1 MISNNKMIYNLEN
14 ILSRKPITAD
24 IFLNSA
30 CNNKCPYCTYARY
43 KQRSSTYMTFEGFK
57 DNINILL
64 ANGVK
69 GVILTGGGE
78 PTISP
83 DFDKITEYLEQNS
96 IPYGINTNFNL
107 FKAIKPNYLKISLD
121 GYDRESYQKARGVD
135 RYDIVLTNIKE
146 YLKYRRMSKPGT
158 FNTSVG
164 IQTVATRV
172 EDAVRFYEAHKKLEV
187 DYFNIRPMESTC
199 GKYYQDAHASNE
211 RLAIL
216 SYLQD
221 IHEKDSRVCINY
233 KWHEVKTQFDKC
245 YANFSQI
252 AINENSE
259 VMYCC
264 HKPYEI
270 IGRLD
275 DKDIWEKREKF
286 QTNMQMCDVPCRLTA
301 PNNFIQSLQEA
312 PNDAAFI

>member
-1 MISNNKMIYNLEN
+1 MISNNKIIYNLDN
-14 ILSRKPITAD
+14 IVSRKPITAD
-24 IFLNSA
+24 IFLNSS

-43 KQRSSTYMTFEGFK
+43 KKRSSSYMTFKSFK
-57 DNINILL
+57 NNINILL

-78 PTISP
+78 PTINP
-83 DFDKITEYLEQNS
+83 DFDKITQYLEKHS
-96 IPYGINTNFNL
+96 IPYGINTNFNVL
-107 FKAIKPNYLKISLD
+107 KYIKPHYLKISLD
-121 GYDRESYQKARGVD
+121 GYDRESYQRARGVD
-135 RYDIVLTNIKE
+135 KYKQVITNIE
-146 YLKYRRMSKPGT
+146 SYLMFRHGMELH
-158 FNTSVG
+158 TSVG
-164 IQTVATRV
+164 IQTVATSV
-172 EDAVRFYEAHKKLEV
+172 VDVVRFYEAHKGLNV

-270 IGRLD
+270 IGRLN

>member
-1 MISNNKMIYNLEN
+1 MIYSMDN

-43 KQRSSTYMTFEGFK
+43 KQRCSTYMTFEAFK

-78 PTISP
+78 PTIST
-83 DFDKITEYLEQNS
+83 DFDKITNFLEQNS
-96 IPYGINTNFNL
+96 IPYGINTNFNV

-135 RYDIVLTNIKE
+135 KYDTVIENIKR
-146 YLKYRRMSKPGT
+146 YILFKQVNKLK
-158 FNTSVG
+158 TSIG
-164 IQTVATRV
+164 LQTVATNV
-172 EDAVRFYEAHKKLEV
+172 EDVQKFYEAHKGLHV

-199 GKYYQDAHASNE
+199 GEYYDSNE
-211 RLAIL
+211 TLSKRLKIL
-216 SYLQD
+216 EYLQD
-221 IHEKDSRVCINY
+221 IQEKDKRVCINY
-233 KWHEVKTQFDKC
+233 KWHEIWTQFDKC

-270 IGRLD
+270 IGKLTD
-275 DKDIWEKREKF
+275 IDIWEKRERF

-301 PNNFIQSLQEA
+301 PNNFIQSLQDV
-312 PNDAAFI
+312 PHDAAFI

>member
-1 MISNNKMIYNLEN
+1 MIYNLDN
-14 ILSRKPITAD
+14 IVSRKPITAD

-43 KQRSSTYMTFEGFK
+43 KQRSSSYMTFESFK
-57 DNINILL
+57 NNINILL
-64 ANGVK
+64 TNGVK

-83 DFDKITEYLEQNS
+83 DFDKITDFLEQNS

-158 FNTSVG
+158 FKTSVG
-164 IQTVATRV
+164 IQTVATSV
-172 EDAVRFYEAHKKLEV
+172 VDAVRFYEAHKELDV

-211 RLAIL
+211 RIAIL

-233 KWHEVKTQFDKC
+233 KWHEIKTQFDKC

-275 DKDIWEKREKF
+275 DKDIWEKREHF

-301 PNNFIQSLQEA
+301 PNNFIQSLQDA
-312 PNDAAFI
+312 PSDAAFI

>member
-1 MISNNKMIYNLEN
+1 MISNNKMIYNFDN

-83 DFDKITEYLEQNS
+83 DFDKITDYLEQNS
-96 IPYGINTNFNL
+96 IPYGINTNFNV

-135 RYDIVLTNIKE
+135 KYDTVIENIERYLLFKKVNGK
-146 YLKYRRMSKPGT
+146 K
-158 FNTSVG
+158 TSVG
-164 IQTVATRV
+164 IQTVATKI
-172 EDAVRFYEAHKKLEV
+172 EDVIKFYEAHKGLDV
-187 DYFNIRPMESTC
+187 DYFSIRPMESTC
-199 GKYYQDAHASNE
+199 GEYYQDVRHDFRRNN
-211 RLAIL
+211 IL
-216 SYLQD
+216 ELLQD
-221 IHEKDSRVCINY
+221 LHKRDSRVCINY
-233 KWHEVKTQFDKC
+233 KWYEVKTQFDKC

-275 DKDIWEKREKF
+275 DKDIWEKREHF

-301 PNNFIQSLQEA
+301 PNNFIQSLQDA
-312 PNDAAFI
+312 PSDAAFI

>member
-1 MISNNKMIYNLEN
+1 MISNNKIIYNIEN

-43 KQRSSTYMTFEGFK
+43 KQRSSSYMTFEDFTR
-57 DNINILL
+57 NITILL

-83 DFDKITEYLEQNS
+83 DFDKITKWLETYS
-96 IPYGINTNFNL
+96 IPYGINTNFNV

-121 GYDRESYQKARGVD
+121 GYDRESYQKSRGVD
-135 RYDIVLTNIKE
+135 KYDTVISNIKE
-146 YLKYRRMSKPGT
+146 YLIYKHSSKL
-158 FNTSVG
+158 NTAVG
-164 IQTVATRV
+164 IQTVATNI
-172 EDAVRFYEAHKKLEV
+172 EDVVRFYEAHKGLDV

-199 GKYYQDAHASNE
+199 GEYYQDAHARNE
-211 RLAIL
+211 RIAIL

-270 IGRLD
+270 IGKLTD
-275 DKDIWEKREKF
+275 SDIWEKREKY

-301 PNNFIQSLQEA
+301 PNNFIQSIQEA

>member
-1 MISNNKMIYNLEN
+1 MIYNLDN
-14 ILSRKPITAD
+14 IVSRKPITAD

-83 DFDKITEYLEQNS
+83 DFDKITDFLEQNS

-158 FNTSVG
+158 FKTSVG
-164 IQTVATRV
+164 IQTVATSV
-172 EDAVRFYEAHKKLEV
+172 VDAVRFYEAHKELDV

-211 RLAIL
+211 RIAIL

-233 KWHEVKTQFDKC
+233 KWYEVKTQFDKC

-275 DKDIWEKREKF
+275 DKDIWEKRERF

-301 PNNFIQSLQEA
+301 PNNFIQSLQDA
-312 PNDAAFI
+312 PSDAAFI

>member
-1 MISNNKMIYNLEN
+1 
-14 ILSRKPITAD
+14 
-24 IFLNSA
+24 
-30 CNNKCPYCTYARY
+30 
-43 KQRSSTYMTFEGFK
+43 MTFEGFK
-57 DNINILL
+57 NNINILL

-83 DFDKITEYLEQNS
+83 DFDKITDFLEQNS

-158 FNTSVG
+158 FKTSVG
-164 IQTVATRV
+164 IQTVATSV
-172 EDAVRFYEAHKKLEV
+172 VDAVRFYEAHKELDV

-211 RLAIL
+211 RIAIL

-233 KWHEVKTQFDKC
+233 KWYEVRTQFDKC

-275 DKDIWEKREKF
+275 DKDIWEKRERF

-301 PNNFIQSLQEA
+301 PNNFIQSLQDA
-312 PNDAAFI
+312 PSDAAFI

>member
-1 MISNNKMIYNLEN
+1 MIYNLDN
-14 ILSRKPITAD
+14 IVSRKPITAD

-43 KQRSSTYMTFEGFK
+43 KQRSSSYMTFESFK
-57 DNINILL
+57 DNITILL

-83 DFDKITEYLEQNS
+83 DFDKITDYLEQNS

-135 RYDIVLTNIKE
+135 KYDTVIENIKR
-146 YLKYRRMSKPGT
+146 YILFKQANKLK
-158 FNTSVG
+158 TSIG
-164 IQTVATRV
+164 LQTVATKI
-172 EDAVRFYEAHKKLEV
+172 EDVVRFYEANKGLNV

-199 GKYYQDAHASNE
+199 GEYYQDEGHNF
-211 RLAIL
+211 RRTGIL
-216 SYLQD
+216 EYLQS

-275 DKDIWEKREKF
+275 DKDIWEKRERF

-301 PNNFIQSLQEA
+301 PNNFIQSLQDV
-312 PNDAAFI
+312 PSDAAFI

>member
-1 MISNNKMIYNLEN
+1 MISNNKLIYNVEN

-43 KQRSSTYMTFEGFK
+43 KQRNSSYMTFEDFAR
-57 DNINILL
+57 NITILL
-64 ANGVK
+64 ENGVK

-83 DFDKITEYLEQNS
+83 DFDKITKWLEVYN
-96 IPYGINTNFNL
+96 IPYGINTNFNV

-135 RYDIVLTNIKE
+135 KYDTVISNIKE
-146 YLKYRRMSKPGT
+146 YLIYKHSSKL
-158 FNTSVG
+158 NTAVG
-164 IQTVATRV
+164 IQTVATKI
-172 EDAVRFYEAHKKLEV
+172 EDVIRFYEAHKGLDV

-199 GKYYQDAHASNE
+199 GEYYQDVRHDFRRNN
-211 RLAIL
+211 IL
-216 SYLQD
+216 EFLQD
-221 IHEKDSRVCINY
+221 LHKRDSRVCINY
-233 KWHEVKTQFDKC
+233 KWYEVKTQFDKC

-275 DKDIWEKREKF
+275 DKDIWEKREHF

-301 PNNFIQSLQEA
+301 PNNFIQSLQDV
-312 PNDAAFI
+312 PSDAAFI

>member
-1 MISNNKMIYNLEN
+1 MISNNKIIYNLEN
-14 ILSRKPITAD
+14 ISSRKPITAD

-43 KQRSSTYMTFEGFK
+43 KQRSSSYMTFEDFTR
-57 DNINILL
+57 NITILL

-83 DFDKITEYLEQNS
+83 DFDKITKWLETYS
-96 IPYGINTNFNL
+96 IPYGINTNFNV

-135 RYDIVLTNIKE
+135 KYDTVISNIKE
-146 YLKYRRMSKPGT
+146 YLIYKHSSKL
-158 FNTSVG
+158 NTAVG
-164 IQTVATRV
+164 IQTVATNI
-172 EDAVRFYEAHKKLEV
+172 EDVVRFYEAHKGLDV

-199 GKYYQDAHASNE
+199 GEYYQDVHARNE
-211 RLAIL
+211 RIAIL

-233 KWHEVKTQFDKC
+233 KWHEVKTRFDKC

-270 IGRLD
+270 IGKLS
-275 DKDIWEKREKF
+275 DKDIWEKREKY

-301 PNNFIQSLQEA
+301 PNNFIQSIQEA

>member
-1 MISNNKMIYNLEN
+1 MIYSMDN

-43 KQRSSTYMTFEGFK
+43 KQRCSTYMTFEAFK

-69 GVILTGGGE
+69 GAILTGGGE

-83 DFDKITEYLEQNS
+83 DFDKITNFLEQNS
-96 IPYGINTNFNL
+96 IPYGINTNFNV

-135 RYDIVLTNIKE
+135 KYDTVIENIKR
-146 YLKYRRMSKPGT
+146 YILFKQVNKLK
-158 FNTSVG
+158 TSIG
-164 IQTVATRV
+164 LQTVATNV
-172 EDAVRFYEAHKKLEV
+172 EDVQKFYEAHKGLHV

-199 GKYYQDAHASNE
+199 GEYYDSNE
-211 RLAIL
+211 TLSKRLKIL
-216 SYLQD
+216 EYLQD
-221 IHEKDSRVCINY
+221 IQEKDKRVCINY
-233 KWHEVKTQFDKC
+233 KWHEIWTQFDKC

-270 IGRLD
+270 IGKLTD
-275 DKDIWEKREKF
+275 IDIWEKRERF

-301 PNNFIQSLQEA
+301 PNNFIQSLQDV
-312 PNDAAFI
+312 PHDAAFI

>member
-1 MISNNKMIYNLEN
+1 MIYSMDN

-43 KQRSSTYMTFEGFK
+43 KQRCSTYMTFESFK
-57 DNINILL
+57 NNINILL

-96 IPYGINTNFNL
+96 IPYGINTNFNV

-135 RYDIVLTNIKE
+135 KYDTVIENIKR
-146 YLKYRRMSKPGT
+146 YILFKQVNKLK
-158 FNTSVG
+158 TSIG
-164 IQTVATRV
+164 LQTVATNV
-172 EDAVRFYEAHKKLEV
+172 EDVQKFYEAYKGLHV

-199 GKYYQDAHASNE
+199 GEYYDSNE
-211 RLAIL
+211 TLSKRLKIL
-216 SYLQD
+216 EYLQD
-221 IHEKDSRVCINY
+221 IQEKDKRVCINY
-233 KWHEVKTQFDKC
+233 KWHEIWTKFDKC

-270 IGRLD
+270 IGKLTD
-275 DKDIWEKREKF
+275 IDIWEKRERF

-301 PNNFIQSLQEA
+301 PNNFIQSLQDV
-312 PNDAAFI
+312 PHDAAFI

>member
-1 MISNNKMIYNLEN
+1 MISNNKIIYNLDN
-14 ILSRKPITAD
+14 IVSRKPITAD

-43 KQRSSTYMTFEGFK
+43 KQRSSSYMTFEDFTR
-57 DNINILL
+57 NITILL

-69 GVILTGGGE
+69 GAILTGGGE

-83 DFDKITEYLEQNS
+83 DFDKITAYLEAES
-96 IPYGINTNFNL
+96 IPYGINTNFNV

-135 RYDIVLTNIKE
+135 KYDTVISNIKE
-146 YLKYRRMSKPGT
+146 YLIYKHSSKL
-158 FNTSVG
+158 NTAVG
-164 IQTVATRV
+164 IQTVATNI
-172 EDAVRFYEAHKKLEV
+172 EDVVRFYEAHKGLDI

-199 GKYYQDAHASNE
+199 GEYYQDAHARNE
-211 RLAIL
+211 RIAIL

-233 KWHEVKTQFDKC
+233 KWYEVKTQFDKC

-252 AINENSE
+252 AVNENSE

-270 IGRLD
+270 IGKLTD
-275 DKDIWEKREKF
+275 SDIWEKREAF

-301 PNNFIQSLQEA
+301 PNNFIQSLQDA
-312 PNDAAFI
+312 PSDAAFI

>member
-1 MISNNKMIYNLEN
+1 MIYNLDN
-14 ILSRKPITAD
+14 IVSRKPITAD

-43 KQRSSTYMTFEGFK
+43 KQRSSSYMTFESFK
-57 DNINILL
+57 DNITILL

-83 DFDKITEYLEQNS
+83 DFDKITDYLEQNS

-135 RYDIVLTNIKE
+135 KYDTVIENINRYILFKQANK
-146 YLKYRRMSKPGT
+146 LK
-158 FNTSVG
+158 TSIG
-164 IQTVATRV
+164 LQTVATNV
-172 EDAVRFYEAHKKLEV
+172 EDVQKFYEAHKGLHV

-199 GKYYQDAHASNE
+199 GEYYQDEGHNF
-211 RLAIL
+211 RRTGIL
-216 SYLQD
+216 EYLQS

-264 HKPYEI
+264 NKPYEI

-275 DKDIWEKREKF
+275 DKDIWEKRERF

-301 PNNFIQSLQEA
+301 PNNFIQSLQDV
-312 PNDAAFI
+312 PSDAAFI

>member
-1 MISNNKMIYNLEN
+1 MISNNKILYSIEN
-14 ILSRKPITAD
+14 VISRKPITAD

-43 KQRSSTYMTFEGFK
+43 KQRGSSYMTFEAFK
-57 DNINILL
+57 DNITILL

-83 DFDKITEYLEQNS
+83 DFDKITAYLEAES
-96 IPYGINTNFNL
+96 IPYGINTNFNV

-135 RYDIVLTNIKE
+135 KYDTVISNIKE
-146 YLKYRRMSKPGT
+146 YLIYKHSSKLK
-158 FNTSVG
+158 TSVG
-164 IQTVATRV
+164 IQTVATNI
-172 EDAVRFYEAHKKLEV
+172 EDVVRFYEAHKGLDV

-199 GKYYQDAHASNE
+199 GEYYQDIRNE
-211 RLAIL
+211 MERTIIL
-216 SYLQD
+216 DYLKEINKQ
-221 IHEKDSRVCINY
+221 DSRVCINY
-233 KWHEVKTQFDKC
+233 KWHEVRTQFDKC

-270 IGRLD
+270 IGKLTD
-275 DKDIWEKREKF
+275 VDIWEKRERF

-301 PNNFIQSLQEA
+301 PNNFIQSLQDI
-312 PNDAAFI
+312 PHDAAFI

>member
-1 MISNNKMIYNLEN
+1 MIYSIEN

-43 KQRSSTYMTFEGFK
+43 KQRSSTYMTFEAFK
-57 DNINILL
+57 DNITILL

-83 DFDKITEYLEQNS
+83 DFDKITAYLEKHS
-96 IPYGINTNFNL
+96 IPYGINTNYNV

-121 GYDRESYQKARGVD
+121 GYNRESYQKARGVD
-135 RYDIVLTNIKE
+135 KYDTVIENIERYLLFKRVNN
-146 YLKYRRMSKPGT
+146 LK
-158 FNTSVG
+158 TSVG
-164 IQTVATRV
+164 IQTVATNV
-172 EDAVRFYEAHKKLEV
+172 EDVVRFYEAHKELGV

-199 GKYYQDAHASNE
+199 GEYYQDE
-211 RLAIL
+211 RNKLERKIIL
-216 SYLQD
+216 KYLKGINQY
-221 IHEKDSRVCINY
+221 DSRVCINY
-233 KWHEVKTQFDKC
+233 KWYEVETQFKKC

-270 IGRLD
+270 IGKLS
-275 DKDIWEKREKF
+275 DKDIWEKREQF
-286 QTNMQMCDVPCRLTA
+286 QTNMSMCDVPCRLTA
-301 PNNFIQSLQEA
+301 PNNFIQSLQDV
-312 PNDAAFI
+312 PHDAAFI

>member
-1 MISNNKMIYNLEN
+1 MISNNKIIYNIEN

-43 KQRSSTYMTFEGFK
+43 KQRSSSYMTFEDFTR
-57 DNINILL
+57 NITILL

-83 DFDKITEYLEQNS
+83 DFDKITKWLETYS
-96 IPYGINTNFNL
+96 IPYGINTNFNV

-135 RYDIVLTNIKE
+135 KYDTVISNIKE
-146 YLKYRRMSKPGT
+146 YLIYKHSSKL
-158 FNTSVG
+158 NTAVG
-164 IQTVATRV
+164 IQTVATNV
-172 EDAVRFYEAHKKLEV
+172 EDVVRFYEAHKKLDV

-199 GKYYQDAHASNE
+199 GEYYQDAHARNE
-211 RLAIL
+211 RIAIL

-270 IGRLD
+270 IGKLTD
-275 DKDIWEKREKF
+275 SDIWEKREKY

-301 PNNFIQSLQEA
+301 PNNFIQSIQEA

>member
-1 MISNNKMIYNLEN
+1 MIYSMDN

-43 KQRSSTYMTFEGFK
+43 KQRCSTYMTFEAFK

-78 PTISP
+78 PTIST
-83 DFDKITEYLEQNS
+83 DFDKITNFLEQNS
-96 IPYGINTNFNL
+96 IPYGINTNFNV

-135 RYDIVLTNIKE
+135 KYDTVIENIKR
-146 YLKYRRMSKPGT
+146 YILFKQVNKLK
-158 FNTSVG
+158 TSIG
-164 IQTVATRV
+164 LQTVATNV
-172 EDAVRFYEAHKKLEV
+172 EDVQKFYEAHKGLHV

-199 GKYYQDAHASNE
+199 GEYYDSNE
-211 RLAIL
+211 TLSKRLKIL
-216 SYLQD
+216 EYLQD
-221 IHEKDSRVCINY
+221 IQEKDKRVCINY
-233 KWHEVKTQFDKC
+233 KWHEIWTQFDKC

-270 IGRLD
+270 IGKLTD
-275 DKDIWEKREKF
+275 IDIWEKRERF
-286 QTNMQMCDVPCRLTA
+286 QTNMQMCNVPCRLTA
-301 PNNFIQSLQEA
+301 PNNFIQSLQDV
-312 PNDAAFI
+312 PHDAAFI

>member
-1 MISNNKMIYNLEN
+1 MISNNKIIYSLDN

-43 KQRSSTYMTFEGFK
+43 KERSSTYMTFK
-57 DNINILL
+57 DFEHNITILL
-64 ANGVK
+64 ENGVK

-83 DFDKITEYLEQNS
+83 DFDKITEYLEKNY
-96 IPYGINTNFNL
+96 IPYGINTNFNV
-107 FKAIKPNYLKISLD
+107 FKAIRPKYLKVSLD

-135 RYDIVLTNIKE
+135 RYDTVIANIQNYIEFK
-146 YLKYRRMSKPGT
+146 KQFG
-158 FNTSVG
+158 FDTSIG
-164 IQTVATRV
+164 IQTVATKI
-172 EDAVRFYEAHKKLEV
+172 EDVQKFYETHKGLQV

-199 GKYYQDAHASNE
+199 GEYYDSNQTLRE
-211 RLAIL
+211 RLKIL
-216 SYLQD
+216 EYLQD
-221 IHEKDSRVCINY
+221 INEKDKRVCINY
-233 KWHEVKTQFDKC
+233 KWHEIWTLFDKC

-270 IGRLD
+270 IGKLTD
-275 DKDIWEKREKF
+275 SDIWEKRERF

-301 PNNFIQSLQEA
+301 PNNFIQSLQNV
-312 PNDAAFI
+312 PSDAAFI

>member
-1 MISNNKMIYNLEN
+1 MIYNLDN
-14 ILSRKPITAD
+14 IASRKPITAD

-43 KQRSSTYMTFEGFK
+43 KQRSSSYMKFK
-57 DNINILL
+57 DFTRNITILL
-64 ANGVK
+64 ENGVK

-83 DFDKITEYLEQNS
+83 DFDKITKYLEQNS
-96 IPYGINTNFNL
+96 IPYGINTNFNVY
-107 FKAIKPNYLKISLD
+107 KAISPNYLKISLD

-135 RYDIVLTNIKE
+135 KYDTVIENIERYLRFKKVNGK
-146 YLKYRRMSKPGT
+146 K
-158 FNTSVG
+158 TSVG
-164 IQTVATRV
+164 IQTVATKI
-172 EDAVRFYEAHKKLEV
+172 EDVIRFYEAHKGLDV

-199 GKYYQDAHASNE
+199 GEYYQDE
-211 RLAIL
+211 RHNFRRNNIL
-216 SYLQD
+216 EFLQD
-221 IHEKDSRVCINY
+221 LHKRDSRVCINY
-233 KWHEVKTQFDKC
+233 KWYEVKTQFDKC

-270 IGRLD
+270 IGKLS
-275 DKDIWEKREKF
+275 DKDIWEKREHF
-286 QTNMQMCDVPCRLTA
+286 QTNMQLCDIPCRLTA
-301 PNNFIQSLQEA
+301 PNNFIQSLQNA
-312 PNDAAFI
+312 PHDAAFI

>member
-1 MISNNKMIYNLEN
+1 MISNNKMIYNIEN

-43 KQRSSTYMTFEGFK
+43 KQRSSSYMTFEDFTR
-57 DNINILL
+57 NITILL

-83 DFDKITEYLEQNS
+83 DFERITKWLETYS
-96 IPYGINTNFNL
+96 IPYGINTNFNV

-135 RYDIVLTNIKE
+135 KYYTVISNIKE
-146 YLKYRRMSKPGT
+146 YLIYKHSSKL
-158 FNTSVG
+158 NTAVG
-164 IQTVATRV
+164 IQTVATNV
-172 EDAVRFYEAHKKLEV
+172 EQVQLFYEIHKNLDV
-187 DYFNIRPMESTC
+187 DYFNIRPIESTC
-199 GKYYQDAHASNE
+199 GEYYDSIITSAE
-211 RLAIL
+211 RLRIL
-216 SYLQD
+216 ERLQD
-221 IHEKDSRVCINY
+221 LHKIDSRVCVNY
-233 KWHEVKTQFDKC
+233 KWYEVKTQFDKC

-275 DKDIWEKREKF
+275 DKDIWEKRERF
-286 QTNMQMCDVPCRLTA
+286 QTDMQMCDVPCRLTA
-301 PNNFIQSLQEA
+301 PNNFIQSLQNA
-312 PNDAAFI
+312 PSDAAFI

>member
-1 MISNNKMIYNLEN
+1 MISNNKLIYNVEN
-14 ILSRKPITAD
+14 IMSRKPITAD

-43 KQRSSTYMTFEGFK
+43 KQRSSSYMTFK
-57 DNINILL
+57 DFERNITILL
-64 ANGVK
+64 ENGVK

-83 DFDKITEYLEQNS
+83 DFDKITEYLEKNS

-107 FKAIKPNYLKISLD
+107 FRAIKPNYLKISLD
-121 GYDRESYQKARGVD
+121 GYDRESYLKARGVD
-135 RYDIVLTNIKE
+135 KYNVVIRNIEE
-146 YLKYRRMSKPGT
+146 YLMYKHGT
-158 FNTSVG
+158 KAKTSIG
-164 IQTVATRV
+164 LQTVATKLQDV
-172 EDAVRFYEAHKKLEV
+172 ARFYEAHKGLNV

-199 GKYYQDAHASNE
+199 GEYYKSEQNSEERTKIIKYLEMLRAAD
-211 RLAIL
+211 
-216 SYLQD
+216 
-221 IHEKDSRVCINY
+221 KRVCINY
-233 KWHEVKTQFDKC
+233 KWYEVDTQFDKC

-270 IGRLD
+270 IGKLTD
-275 DKDIWEKREKF
+275 SNIWEKREKF

-301 PNNFIQSLQEA
+301 PNNFIQSLQDA
-312 PNDAAFI
+312 PSDAAFI

>member
-1 MISNNKMIYNLEN
+1 MISNNKIIYNLDN
-14 ILSRKPITAD
+14 IVSRKPITAD

-43 KQRSSTYMTFEGFK
+43 KQRSSTYMTFK
-57 DNINILL
+57 DFERNITILL
-64 ANGVK
+64 ENGVK

-83 DFDKITEYLEQNS
+83 DFDKITDFLEQNS
-96 IPYGINTNFNL
+96 IPYGINTNFNM

-158 FNTSVG
+158 FKTSVG
-164 IQTVATRV
+164 IQTVATSV
-172 EDAVRFYEAHKKLEV
+172 VDAVRFYEAHKELDV

-211 RLAIL
+211 RNAIL
-216 SYLQD
+216 SYLQ
-221 IHEKDSRVCINY
+221 ELNKLDSRVCINY

-252 AINENSE
+252 AVNENSE

-275 DKDIWEKREKF
+275 DKDIWEKRERF

-301 PNNFIQSLQEA
+301 PNNFIQSLQDA
-312 PNDAAFI
+312 PSDAAFI

>member
-1 MISNNKMIYNLEN
+1 MISNNKMIYNLDN
-14 ILSRKPITAD
+14 IVSYKPITAD

-43 KQRSSTYMTFEGFK
+43 KKRGSSYMTFESFK
-57 DNINILL
+57 NNINILL

-96 IPYGINTNFNL
+96 IPYGINTNFNV

-135 RYDIVLTNIKE
+135 KYEQVIANIE
-146 YLKYRRMSKPGT
+146 GYLMFKHSMKLH
-158 FNTSVG
+158 TSIG
-164 IQTVATRV
+164 LQTVATKI
-172 EDAVRFYEAHKKLEV
+172 EDVVRFYEAHKGLNV

-199 GKYYQDAHASNE
+199 GEYYQDAHARNE
-211 RLAIL
+211 RIAIL

-233 KWHEVKTQFDKC
+233 KWHEVRTQFDKC

-275 DKDIWEKREKF
+275 DKDIWEKREHF

-301 PNNFIQSLQEA
+301 PNNFIQNLQDA
-312 PNDAAFI
+312 PHDVAFI

>member
-1 MISNNKMIYNLEN
+1 MISNNKMIYNLDN
-14 ILSRKPITAD
+14 IVSRKPITAD

-57 DNINILL
+57 NNINILL

-83 DFDKITEYLEQNS
+83 DFDKITDFLEQNS

-172 EDAVRFYEAHKKLEV
+172 EDAARFYEAHKKLEV

-199 GKYYQDAHASNE
+199 GEYYNNVQTSAE
-211 RLAIL
+211 RLKIL
-216 SYLQD
+216 EYLQD
-221 IHEKDSRVCINY
+221 IHERDSRVCINY
-233 KWHEVKTQFDKC
+233 KWYEVRTQFDKC

-275 DKDIWEKREKF
+275 DKDIWEKRERF

-301 PNNFIQSLQEA
+301 PNNFIQSLQDA
-312 PNDAAFI
+312 PSDAAFI

>member
-1 MISNNKMIYNLEN
+1 MISNNKLIYNIEN

-43 KQRSSTYMTFEGFK
+43 KQRSSSYMTFESFK

-96 IPYGINTNFNL
+96 IPYGINTNFNV
-107 FKAIKPNYLKISLD
+107 FKAIKPNYLKVSLD

-164 IQTVATRV
+164 IQTVATSV
-172 EDAVRFYEAHKKLEV
+172 VDAVRFYEAHKELDV

-216 SYLQD
+216 SYLRD

-233 KWHEVKTQFDKC
+233 KWHEVRTQFDKC

-275 DKDIWEKREKF
+275 DKDIWEKRERF
-286 QTNMQMCDVPCRLTA
+286 QTDMQMCDVPCRLTA
-301 PNNFIQSLQEA
+301 PNNFIQSLQDA
-312 PNDAAFI
+312 PSDAAFI

>member
-1 MISNNKMIYNLEN
+1 MIYSMDN

-43 KQRSSTYMTFEGFK
+43 KQRCSTYMTFESFK
-57 DNINILL
+57 NNINILL

-69 GVILTGGGE
+69 GMILTGGGE

-83 DFDKITEYLEQNS
+83 DFDKITNFLEQNS
-96 IPYGINTNFNL
+96 IPYGINTNFNV

-135 RYDIVLTNIKE
+135 KYDTVIENIKR
-146 YLKYRRMSKPGT
+146 YILFKQVNKLK
-158 FNTSVG
+158 TSIG
-164 IQTVATRV
+164 LQTVATNV
-172 EDAVRFYEAHKKLEV
+172 EDVQKFYEAHKGLHV

-199 GKYYQDAHASNE
+199 GEYYDSNE
-211 RLAIL
+211 TLSKRLKIL
-216 SYLQD
+216 EYLQD
-221 IHEKDSRVCINY
+221 IQEKDKRVCINY
-233 KWHEVKTQFDKC
+233 KWHEIWTQFDKC

-270 IGRLD
+270 IGKLTD
-275 DKDIWEKREKF
+275 IDIWEKREKF

-301 PNNFIQSLQEA
+301 PNNFIQSLQDV
-312 PNDAAFI
+312 PHDAAFI